1 MKERSKLDY
10 LIALDN
16 AHVDPNSRKIIE
28 GLINRHLR
36 MIEHMKTT
44 SLWDVYEYEN
54 RVASSALEPMSFLSF
69 ENKRMKKEVNKLRK
83 QLGMIEKY
91 KIVEDE

>member
-1 MKERSKLDY
+1 MKELTKLDY

-16 AHVDPNSRKIIE
+16 ADKDPNSRKIIE
-28 GLINRHLR
+28 NLISKHLK

-54 RVASSALEPMSFLSF
+54 RVASAALDPMQYLTF
-69 ENKRMKKEVNKLRK
+69 ENERMKKEINKLRK
-83 QLGMIEKY
+83 QLGMCEKY
-91 KIVEDE
+91 RIVEE

>member
-1 MKERSKLDY
+1 MKELTKLDY

-16 AHVDPNSRKIIE
+16 ADKDPNSRKIIE
-28 GLINRHLR
+28 NLINKHLR

-83 QLGMIEKY
+83 QLGMCEKY
-91 KIVEDE
+91 RIVEDE